1 MPLTNYTELQTSI
14 AEFLNRDD
22 LAAKIPDFIVLAEAQ
37 MNAELRHWRMEKRA
51 TASLDSQ
58 YTAVPDDF
66 IQPVRFS
73 ITGAQISSLSQTDSK
88 TITDLR
94 TANNNPSGRPTEYS
108 ILDGSIEVYPTPDA
122 TYTLEL
128 LYYEKLDALNSG
140 NPTNWVLT
148 TYPNAY
154 LYGSLLHSAPYLM
167 EDQRINVWA
176 QFYQKA
182 IDDINQEAVNS
193 KTAAAGRRIKI
204 RSY

>member
-73 ITGAQISSLSQTDSK
+73 IVGTTISSLSQTDSK

-94 TANNNPSGRPTEYS
+94 TANNNPIGRPTEYS

-154 LYGSLLHSAPYLM
+154 LYGALLHSAPYLM
-167 EDQRINVWA
+167 EDQRINTWA

-182 IDDINQEAVNS
+182 INDINQEAVNS

>member
-1 MPLTNYTELQTSI
+1 MALTNYTELQTSI

-22 LAAKIPDFIVLAEAQ
+22 LTAKIPDFIVLAEAQ

-73 ITGAQISSLSQTDSK
+73 IIGSTISSLSQTDSK

-94 TANNNPSGRPTEYS
+94 TANNNPSGRPTEYT
-108 ILDGSIEVYPTPDA
+108 ILDGSIEVYPIPDA

-140 NPTNWVLT
+140 NTTNWVLT

-167 EDQRINVWA
+167 EDQRINTWA
-176 QFYQKA
+176 TFYQKA
-182 IDDINQEAVNS
+182 IDDINSEAVNS

>member
-1 MPLTNYTELQTSI
+1 MALTNYTELQTSI

-73 ITGAQISSLSQTDSK
+73 IVGTTISSLSQTDSK

-167 EDQRINVWA
+167 EDQRINTWA

>member
-1 MPLTNYTELQTSI
+1 MALTNYTELQTSI

>member
-1 MPLTNYTELQTSI
+1 MALTNYTELQTSI

-22 LAAKIPDFIVLAEAQ
+22 LTAKIPDFIVLAEAQ

-73 ITGAQISSLSQTDSK
+73 IVGTTISSLSQTDSK

-167 EDQRINVWA
+167 EDQRINTWA

>member
-1 MPLTNYTELQTSI
+1 MALTNYSELQTSI

-22 LAAKIPDFIVLAEAQ
+22 LNAKIPDFIVLAEAQ

-73 ITGAQISSLSQTDSK
+73 IIGAQISSLSQTDSK

-94 TANNNPSGRPTEYS
+94 TANNNPSGRPTEYT
-108 ILDGSIEVYPTPDA
+108 ILDGSIEVFPTPDT

-140 NPTNWVLT
+140 NTTNWVLT

-167 EDQRINVWA
+167 EDQRINTWA
-176 QFYQKA
+176 TFYQKA
-182 IDDINQEAVNS
+182 IDDINSEAVNS

>member
-1 MPLTNYTELQTSI
+1 MAFTNYSDLQTSI

-22 LAAKIPDFIVLAEAQ
+22 LTAKIPDFIILAEAQ

-51 TASLDSQ
+51 TATLDSQ
-58 YTAVPDDF
+58 YTAVPTDF
-66 IQPVRFS
+66 IQPVRFA
-73 ITGAQISSLSQTDSK
+73 IVGDQVSSLAQTDSK

-108 ILDGSIEVYPTPDA
+108 ILDGSIEVYPTPDT

-128 LYYEKLDALNSG
+128 LYFEKLNALNSG
-140 NPTNWVLT
+140 NPTNWVLIN
-148 TYPNAY
+148 YPNAY
-154 LYGSLLHSAPYLM
+154 LYGALLHSAPYLM
-167 EDQRINVWA
+167 EDQRINTWA

-182 IDDINQEAVNS
+182 IDDINAEAVNS

>member
-1 MPLTNYTELQTSI
+1 MALTTYAELQTSI

-22 LAAKIPDFIVLAEAQ
+22 LTAKIPDFITLAEAQ

-51 TASLDSQ
+51 NANLDSQ
-58 YTAVPDDF
+58 YTAVPVDF

-73 ITGAQISSLSQTDSK
+73 ITGSQISSLSQTDSK

-94 TANNNPSGRPTEYS
+94 AANNNASGRPTEYT
-108 ILDGSIEVYPTPDA
+108 IIDGSIEVFPTPDT

-128 LYYEKLDALNSG
+128 LYYENLDALNSG
-140 NPTNWVLT
+140 NTTNWVLD

-167 EDQRINVWA
+167 EDQRINTWGA
-176 QFYQKA
+176 FYRKA
-182 IDDINQEAVNS
+182 IDDINQDAVKS
-193 KTAAAGRRIKI
+193 KTAADGRRIKI

>member
-1 MPLTNYTELQTSI
+1 MALTTYAELQTSI

-22 LAAKIPDFIVLAEAQ
+22 LTAKIPDFITLAEAQ

-58 YTAVPDDF
+58 YTAVPLDF

-73 ITGAQISSLSQTDSK
+73 IIGSQISSLSQTDSK

-94 TANNNPSGRPTEYS
+94 AANSNALGRPTEYT
-108 ILDGSIEVYPTPDA
+108 IIDGSIEVFPTPDT

-128 LYYEKLDALNSG
+128 LYYETLDALNNG
-140 NPTNWVLT
+140 NTSNWVLQY
-148 TYPNAY
+148 YPNAY

-167 EDQRINVWA
+167 EDQRINTWGA
-176 QFYQKA
+176 FYRKA
-182 IDDINQEAVNS
+182 IDDINFDAVKS
-193 KTAAAGRRIKI
+193 KTAADGRRIKI

>member
-1 MPLTNYTELQTSI
+1 MALTNYSELQTSI

-22 LAAKIPDFIVLAEAQ
+22 LTAKIPDFIVLAEAQ

-73 ITGAQISSLSQTDSK
+73 IIGTTISSLSQTDSK

-94 TANNNPSGRPTEYS
+94 TANNNPSGRPTEYT
-108 ILDGSIEVYPTPDA
+108 ILDGSIEVYPIPDA

-140 NPTNWVLT
+140 NTTNWVLT

-167 EDQRINVWA
+167 EDQRINTWA
-176 QFYQKA
+176 TFYQKA
-182 IDDINQEAVNS
+182 IDDINSEAVNS

>member
-1 MPLTNYTELQTSI
+1 MALTNYSELQTSI

-22 LAAKIPDFIVLAEAQ
+22 LTAKIPDFIVLAEAQ

-73 ITGAQISSLSQTDSK
+73 IIGSTISSLSQTDSK

-94 TANNNPSGRPTEYS
+94 TANNNPSGRPTEYT
-108 ILDGSIEVYPTPDA
+108 ILDGSIEVYPIPDT

-140 NPTNWVLT
+140 NTTNWVLT

-167 EDQRINVWA
+167 EDQRINTWA
-176 QFYQKA
+176 TFYQKA
-182 IDDINQEAVNS
+182 IDDINSEAVNS

>member
-1 MPLTNYTELQTSI
+1 MALSNYSELQTSI

-22 LAAKIPDFIVLAEAQ
+22 LTAKIPDFIVLAEAQ

-58 YTAVPDDF
+58 YTAVPVDF

-73 ITGAQISSLSQTDSK
+73 ITGSTISSLSQTDSK

-94 TANNNPSGRPTEYS
+94 TANNNPSGRPTEYT
-108 ILDGSIEVYPTPDA
+108 ILDGSIEVYPIPDA

-140 NPTNWVLT
+140 NTTNWVLT

-167 EDQRINVWA
+167 EDQRINTWA
-176 QFYQKA
+176 TFYQKA
-182 IDDINQEAVNS
+182 INDINAEAVNS

>member
-1 MPLTNYTELQTSI
+1 MALTNYTELQTSI

-22 LAAKIPDFIVLAEAQ
+22 LTAKIPDFIVLAEAQ

-73 ITGAQISSLSQTDSK
+73 IIGSTISSLSQTDSK

-94 TANNNPSGRPTEYS
+94 TANNNPSGRPTEYT
-108 ILDGSIEVYPTPDA
+108 ILDGSIEVYPIPDT

-140 NPTNWVLT
+140 NTTNWVLT

-167 EDQRINVWA
+167 EDQRINTWA
-176 QFYQKA
+176 TFYQKA
-182 IDDINQEAVNS
+182 IDDINSEAVNS

>member
-182 IDDINQEAVNS
+182 INDINQEAVNS

>member
-1 MPLTNYTELQTSI
+1 MALSNYSELQTSI

-22 LAAKIPDFIVLAEAQ
+22 LTAKIPDFIVLAEAQ

-58 YTAVPDDF
+58 YTAVPVDF

-73 ITGAQISSLSQTDSK
+73 ITGSTISSLSQTDSK

-94 TANNNPSGRPTEYS
+94 TANNNPSGRPTEYT
-108 ILDGSIEVYPTPDA
+108 ILDGSIEVYPIPDA

-140 NPTNWVLT
+140 NTSNWVLT

-167 EDQRINVWA
+167 EDQRINTWA
-176 QFYQKA
+176 TFYQKA
-182 IDDINQEAVNS
+182 INDIN
-193 KTAAAGRRIKI
+193 AARKI
-204 RSY
+204 LSTQCVSLSC

>member
-1 MPLTNYTELQTSI
+1 MALTTYAELQTSI

-22 LAAKIPDFIVLAEAQ
+22 LTAKIPDFITLAEAQ

-58 YTAVPDDF
+58 YTAVPLDF

-73 ITGAQISSLSQTDSK
+73 IIGSQISSLSQTDSK

-94 TANNNPSGRPTEYS
+94 AANSNALGRPTEYT
-108 ILDGSIEVYPTPDA
+108 IIDGSIEVFPTPDT

-128 LYYEKLDALNSG
+128 LYYENLDALNNG
-140 NPTNWVLT
+140 NTSNWVLQY
-148 TYPNAY
+148 YPNAY
-154 LYGSLLHSAPYLM
+154 LYGALLHSAPYLM
-167 EDQRINVWA
+167 EDQRINTWA

-182 IDDINQEAVNS
+182 IDDINAEAVNS

>member
-1 MPLTNYTELQTSI
+1 MALTTYAELQTSI

-22 LAAKIPDFIVLAEAQ
+22 LTAKIPDFITLAEAQ

-58 YTAVPDDF
+58 YTAVPLDF

-73 ITGAQISSLSQTDSK
+73 IIGSQISSLSQTDSK

-94 TANNNPSGRPTEYS
+94 AANSNALGRPTEYT
-108 ILDGSIEVYPTPDA
+108 IIDGSIEVFPTPDT

-128 LYYEKLDALNSG
+128 LYYENLDALNNG
-140 NPTNWVLT
+140 NTSNWVLQY
-148 TYPNAY
+148 YPNAY

-167 EDQRINVWA
+167 EDQRINTWGA
-176 QFYQKA
+176 FYRKA
-182 IDDINQEAVNS
+182 IDDINNDGVKS
-193 KTAAAGRRIKI
+193 KTAADGRRIKI

>member
-1 MPLTNYTELQTSI
+1 MALTNYSELQTSI

-22 LAAKIPDFIVLAEAQ
+22 LTAKIPDFIVLAEAQ

-73 ITGAQISSLSQTDSK
+73 IIGSTISSLSQTDSK

-94 TANNNPSGRPTEYS
+94 TANNNPSGRPTEYT
-108 ILDGSIEVYPTPDA
+108 ILDGSIEVYPIPDA

-140 NPTNWVLT
+140 NTTNWVLT

-167 EDQRINVWA
+167 EDQRINTWA
-176 QFYQKA
+176 TFYQKA
-182 IDDINQEAVNS
+182 IDDINSEAVNS

>member
-1 MPLTNYTELQTSI
+1 MALTNYTELQTSI

-22 LAAKIPDFIVLAEAQ
+22 LTAKIPDFIVLAEAQ

-73 ITGAQISSLSQTDSK
+73 IIGSTISSLSQTDSK

-94 TANNNPSGRPTEYS
+94 TANNNPSGRPTEYT
-108 ILDGSIEVYPTPDA
+108 ILDGSIEVYPIPDT

-140 NPTNWVLT
+140 NTTNWVLT

-167 EDQRINVWA
+167 EDQRINTWA
-176 QFYQKA
+176 TFYQKA
-182 IDDINQEAVNS
+182 IDDINSEAGNS

>member
-73 ITGAQISSLSQTDSK
+73 IVGTTISSLSQTDSK

-154 LYGSLLHSAPYLM
+154 LYGALLHSAPYLM
-167 EDQRINVWA
+167 EDQRINTWA

-182 IDDINQEAVNS
+182 INDINQEAVNS